1 MVTKSLKASARRR
14 TERSVSKRIAAKPAT
29 KAAKQTKSAAQK
41 KQPAKRTRESGA
53 LTHRLDALLH
63 TMRCI
68 AQHEDELCTLLHD
81 ARRTGRVNTRL
92 LQELQTILEEL
103 PAEEY
108 TNDLNAVREITTTA

>member
-1 MVTKSLKASARRR
+1 MVKKA
-14 TERSVSKRIAAKPAT
+14 V
-29 KAAKQTKSAAQK
+29 KQTKKATAKPDGKTSVRAVK
-41 KQPAKRTRESGA
+41 TVRKQPAIDPAS

-81 ARRTGRVNTRL
+81 ARRSGKTSTKL
-92 LQELQTILEEL
+92 LRELHTILDEL

-108 TNDLNAVREITTTA
+108 AFDLDAVREMIAAA

>member
-1 MVTKSLKASARRR
+1 MV
-14 TERSVSKRIAAKPAT
+14 KRAAKQAKRST
-29 KAAKQTKSAAQK
+29 KAAAKKTSKGTKQRNTPAQ
-41 KQPAKRTRESGA
+41 QPVESTE

-81 ARRTGRVNTRL
+81 ARRTGKVNNRL
-92 LQELQTILEEL
+92 VRELHTILDEL

-108 TNDLNAVREITTTA
+108 TFDLNAVREITATL